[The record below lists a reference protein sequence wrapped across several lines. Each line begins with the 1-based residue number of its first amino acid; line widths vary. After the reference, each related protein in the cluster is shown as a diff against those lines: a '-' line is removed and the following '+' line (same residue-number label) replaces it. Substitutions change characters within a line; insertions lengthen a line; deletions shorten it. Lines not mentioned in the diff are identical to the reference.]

1 VAGQGRGMRHATF
14 VVVAAAMAAVFSP
27 AVGGA
32 APGDPGPASQAAPQ
46 ATLVRTDIFLPGHA
60 PARTGGGK
68 PQPSA
73 NCTNETTSSGSPAYT
88 GSRSV
93 GGTAYLNATTAP
105 SSLAGQAQTEISQA
119 FASWSSGRHAPAFS
133 VVANGSV
140 TKQTANHRTDVLFG
154 QAPGNAIAVTYTW
167 RWSTGEYESDTV
179 FSNRVPWAVVPVTSD
194 GCNENVAAYDL
205 QSIATHEFGHIY
217 GLDHPAGDRFAT
229 MYAYGYTGETLKQT
243 LAPSDSAGI
252 AVLYP

>member
-1 VAGQGRGMRHATF
+1 MAGQGQGMRRATF

-73 NCTNETTSSGSPAYT
+73 NCTNETTSSGTPAYT
-88 GSRSV
+88 GSRNA
-93 GGTAYLNATTAP
+93 GGTAHLNAATVP
-105 SSLAGQAQTEISQA
+105 SSLASQAQTEIGEA
-119 FASWSSGRHAPAFS
+119 FASWSSGRRAPAFS
-133 VVANGSV
+133 VVADGSV
-140 TKQTANHRTDVLFG
+140 TKQTANHQTDVIFG

-179 FSNRVPWAVVPVTSD
+179 FSNRVPWAVIPVTSD
-194 GCNENVAAYDL
+194 GCNESFAAYDL

-243 LAPSDSAGI
+243 LAASDSAGI